1 MDKVYFD
8 SADIYVDS
16 AATNRAKIVRIDA
29 IITALETS
37 ALKAA
42 AKNAIQEYTL
52 NDGQTTIRTAYR
64 NTDEIL
70 NSIVAFEKLKHMYVN
85 RLNGRVVRL
94 VDGKNFNNY

>member
-1 MDKVYFD
+1 MEKVYFD

-16 AATNRAKIVRIDA
+16 AADNRAKIVRIDA

-70 NSIVAFEKLKHMYVN
+70 NSIAAFERLKQMYVN
-85 RLNGRVVRL
+85 RLNGRMMRL
-94 VDGKNFNNY
+94 VDGKNFRN